1 MGLCPSGVQI
11 PPSAL
16 FIFLL
21 ICGEI
26 IIIIMVINLILSI
39 DIGSTTT
46 KMVLMDDKNNIENYM
61 VKNIGVVI
69 EEGDILNIVKEFE
82 KNHDINK
89 IVATGYGRHKLSF
102 VDKVVPEVIALGK
115 GAHYF
120 FEGAHGVIDIG
131 GQDSKVL
138 KINDKGDVLDFILSD
153 KCAAGTGK
161 FLEKCIDIL
170 KIDDDLNDYKSDNIA
185 KISSMCAV
193 FAESEII
200 SLLSKKTPKE
210 DILMGVYDSIS
221 NRIVPMV
228 NKLKLNNIVFS
239 GGVAKNKVLINV
251 LENRLNKKLLIPK
264 EPQIVCCVGAGLM
277 F

>member
-1 MGLCPSGVQI
+1 M
-11 PPSAL
+11 
-16 FIFLL
+16 
-21 ICGEI
+21 
-26 IIIIMVINLILSI
+26 ILSI

-46 KMVLMDDKNNIENYM
+46 KMVLMDDKNNIKNYTI
-61 VKNIGVVI
+61 KNIGVII
-69 EEGDILNIVKEFE
+69 EEDDILNIVKEFE
-82 KNHDINK
+82 KDHDIDRV
-89 IVATGYGRHKLSF
+89 VATGYGRHKLSF
-102 VDKVVPEVIALGK
+102 ADKIVPEVIALGK
-115 GAHYF
+115 GANYF
-120 FEGAHGVIDIG
+120 FKNAHGVIDIG

-138 KINDKGDVLDFILSD
+138 KLNDKGEVLDFILSD

-170 KIDDDLNDYKSDNIA
+170 KIDDELNKYKSDNVA

-228 NKLKLNNIVFS
+228 NRLKLDNIVFS
-239 GGVAKNKVLINV
+239 GGVAKNRVLIEV
-251 LENRLNKKLLIPK
+251 LENKLNKKLLVPK

-277 F
+277 I

>member
-1 MGLCPSGVQI
+1 
-11 PPSAL
+11 
-16 FIFLL
+16 
-21 ICGEI
+21 
-26 IIIIMVINLILSI
+26 MVINLILSI

-46 KMVLMDDKNNIENYM
+46 KMVLMDDKNNIKDYTI
-61 VKNIGVVI
+61 KNIGVVI
-69 EEGDILNIVKEFE
+69 EEDDILNIVKEFE
-82 KNHDINK
+82 KNYDINK

-115 GAHYF
+115 GANYF
-120 FEGAHGVIDIG
+120 FKDACGVIDIG

-161 FLEKCIDIL
+161 FLEKCLNIL
-170 KIDDDLNDYKSDNIA
+170 KIEDDINSYKSDNIA

-251 LENRLNKKLLIPK
+251 LENKLNKKLLVPK
-264 EPQIVCCVGAGLM
+264 EPQIVCCVGASLM
-277 F
+277 L

>member
-1 MGLCPSGVQI
+1 
-11 PPSAL
+11 
-16 FIFLL
+16 
-21 ICGEI
+21 
-26 IIIIMVINLILSI
+26 VINLILSI

>member
-1 MGLCPSGVQI
+1 M
-11 PPSAL
+11 
-16 FIFLL
+16 
-21 ICGEI
+21 
-26 IIIIMVINLILSI
+26 INLILSI

-115 GAHYF
+115 GANYF

>member
-1 MGLCPSGVQI
+1 M
-11 PPSAL
+11 
-16 FIFLL
+16 
-21 ICGEI
+21 
-26 IIIIMVINLILSI
+26 ILSI

-46 KMVLMDDKNNIENYM
+46 KMVLMDDRNNIKNYTI
-61 VKNIGVVI
+61 KNIGVII
-69 EEGDILNIVKEFE
+69 EEDDILNIVKEFE
-82 KNHDINK
+82 KDHDIDRV
-89 IVATGYGRHKLSF
+89 VATGYGRHKLSF
-102 VDKVVPEVIALGK
+102 ADKIVPEVIALGK
-115 GAHYF
+115 GANYF
-120 FEGAHGVIDIG
+120 FKNAHGVIDIG

-138 KINDKGDVLDFILSD
+138 KLNDKGEVLDFILSD

-170 KIDDDLNDYKSDNIA
+170 KIDDDLNNYKSDNVA

-200 SLLSKKTPKE
+200 SLLSKRTPKE

-228 NKLKLNNIVFS
+228 NKLKLDNIVFS

-251 LENRLNKKLLIPK
+251 LENKLNKKLLIPK

-277 F
+277 V

>member
-1 MGLCPSGVQI
+1 M
-11 PPSAL
+11 
-16 FIFLL
+16 
-21 ICGEI
+21 
-26 IIIIMVINLILSI
+26 INLILSI

-46 KMVLMDDKNNIENYM
+46 KMVLMDDRNNIKNYTI
-61 VKNIGVVI
+61 KNIGVVI
-69 EEGDILNIVKEFE
+69 EEDDILNIVKEFE
-82 KNHDINK
+82 KNYDINK

-115 GAHYF
+115 GANYF
-120 FEGAHGVIDIG
+120 FEESRGVIDIG

-170 KIDDDLNDYKSDNIA
+170 KIEDDLNNYKSDNIA

-210 DILMGVYDSIS
+210 DILMGVYESIS

-228 NKLKLNNIVFS
+228 NKLKLDNIVFS

-251 LENRLNKKLLIPK
+251 LENKLNKKLLIPK

-277 F
+277 L